1 MIKSV
6 EKAYGEYPWRKL
18 NFVWLT
24 LQSCLNKIIEHDGG
38 NDYKIPH
45 MGKENLWRRGL
56 LPEVL
61 HVTPAA
67 NAWLNPTM
75 DDDSNQDSDEDS
87 DDLGDKMLFSMS
99 TATSTV
105 EMDGEGGENAPT
117 DGSTTTAV

>member
-1 MIKSV
+1 
-6 EKAYGEYPWRKL
+6 
-18 NFVWLT
+18 
-24 LQSCLNKIIEHDGG
+24 
-38 NDYKIPH
+38 

-75 DDDSNQDSDEDS
+75 DDDSNQDSDGS
-87 DDLGDKMLFSMS
+87 GDEMLFPMS

-117 DGSTTTAV
+117 DGITTTGV

>member
-1 MIKSV
+1 MVSIP
-6 EKAYGEYPWRKL
+6 GL
-18 NFVWLT
+18 MNFVLLT

-45 MGKENLWRRGL
+45 MGKESLWRRVL

-67 NAWLNPTM
+67 NAWLNPTI
-75 DDDSNQDSDEDS
+75 DDDSNQDSDDS
-87 DDLGDKMLFSMS
+87 GDEMLFPMT
-99 TATSTV
+99 TATSTG

-117 DGSTTTAV
+117 HEITTAGV

>member
-6 EKAYGEYPWRKL
+6 EKAYGEYPFHKL
-18 NFVWLT
+18 NRVWLT
-24 LQSCLNKIIEHDGG
+24 LQSSLNKIIEHDGG

-45 MGKENLWRRGL
+45 MGKETLEKRGL

-75 DDDSNQDSDEDS
+75 DDDSDQDSDDS
-87 DDLGDKMLFSMS
+87 GDDMLFPMT
-99 TATSTV
+99 TATATV
-105 EMDGEGGENAPT
+105 EMDGEEEENART
-117 DGSTTTAV
+117 DGITTTGV